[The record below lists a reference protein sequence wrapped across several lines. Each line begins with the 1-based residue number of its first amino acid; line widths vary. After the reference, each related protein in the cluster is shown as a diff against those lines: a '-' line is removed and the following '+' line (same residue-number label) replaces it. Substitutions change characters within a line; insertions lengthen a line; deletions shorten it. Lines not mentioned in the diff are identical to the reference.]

1 MTIQYDWALS
11 VTPGAPGRDDLT
23 FALDAGELELVFQP
37 VVRMATRQPV
47 GAETLLRWAWDG
59 RTLSPSAFWH
69 LVDPDL
75 ARRIGRYVVDA
86 ACRQLAQWRAA
97 GGCPA
102 LSVNVDARELC
113 AMWID
118 DVQAALARHGVPPEA
133 LTLELTE
140 TARMAP
146 DGAAECIARIL
157 DTGVGIALDDAA
169 TGYNALA
176 AVREIPLTELKID
189 RGFVARI
196 GHSRNDAIIRALV
209 SVAQDLDLRLIAEG
223 VETAEQSDHLQNE
236 GVQFAQGYLF
246 SRPLQA
252 PAFEAY
258 WQQSQQA
265 GPGPESLL
273 TDLISQGLSPS
284 SIAAVLNQRGIPSPN
299 GRRWHPRTV
308 AREIAVSQRVIKR
321 TQA

>member
-11 VTPGAPGRDDLT
+11 VTPGAPGRDDLL
-23 FALDAGELELVFQP
+23 FALDEERLELVFQP
-37 VVRMATRQPV
+37 VVRMATGAPV
-47 GAETLLRWAWDG
+47 GAETLLRWPFDG
-59 RTLSPSAFWH
+59 KTLAPPVFWH

-75 ARRIGRYVVDA
+75 ASRIGRYVVDA
-86 ACRQLAQWRAA
+86 ACRQLARWRAT

-113 AMWID
+113 ATWID
-118 DVQAALARHGVPPEA
+118 DVQTALERHGVPPEA

-146 DGAAECIARIL
+146 EGAAECIARIL
-157 DTGVGIALDDAA
+157 ETGVGIALDDAA
-169 TGYNALA
+169 TGYNALS
-176 AVREIPLTELKID
+176 AVREIPLTELKLD
-189 RGFVARI
+189 RGFVAKI

-223 VETAEQSDHLQNE
+223 VETHDQSRYLQDE

-246 SRPLQA
+246 SRPLEVG
-252 PAFEAY
+252 AFEAY
-258 WQQSQQA
+258 WRQSLKSA
-265 GPGPESLL
+265 SGPESVVS
-273 TDLISQGLSPS
+273 DLVSQGLSPS
-284 SIAAVLNQRGIPSPN
+284 SIAAVLNQRGVPSPN

-308 AREIAVSQRVIKR
+308 ARQIAVSQRVIRR